1 MRRDRLGPAG
11 GHEPERLD
19 HGHARAGNAGCFVR
33 ERLPDAGA
41 GLMLHRRLRRHHPHP
56 RGVRALGA
64 VLSDGVGGARRLSD
78 HAAVLLRGGNAMS
91 APSWDAA
98 RAARRN
104 AEHRAATDL
113 AALYRSADAAYAPFS
128 CPATAECCQ
137 LAARGREPWLWEVEW
152 AALRSAV
159 PSLPSP
165 RPDGGCPFLDP
176 AGKRCTAYLHRPL
189 GCRTYF
195 CHRIRG
201 PAHQPIEEMD
211 RLQRRLE
218 TVARTLNPDEE
229 GPRPL
234 TAWYGEASS

>member
-1 MRRDRLGPAG
+1 VTAWGRRGDMNRSVWIMAMLVLG
-11 GHEPERLD
+11 
-19 HGHARAGNAGCFVR
+19 
-33 ERLPDAGA
+33 
-41 GLMLHRRLRRHHPHP
+41 
-56 RGVRALGA
+56 
-64 VLSDGVGGARRLSD
+64 
-78 HAAVLLRGGNAMS
+78 
-91 APSWDAA
+91 
-98 RAARRN
+98 
-104 AEHRAATDL
+104 TL
-113 AALYRSADAAYAPFS
+113 AAS
-128 CPATAECCQ
+128 CGSDCQTPVPVSCCIGGCGGTTLTPAV
-137 LAARGREPWLWEVEW
+137 PWLWEVEW

-189 GCRTYF
+189 GCRTYV

>member
-19 HGHARAGNAGCFVR
+19 HGHALAGNADCFLWQ
-33 ERLPDAGA
+33 RLPDAGS
-41 GLMLHRRLRRHHPHP
+41 GFLLPGRLPRHHPHP
-56 RGVRALGA
+56 SGVRALGA
-64 VLSDGVGGARRLSD
+64 GLSDGVGGAGGLSRHALLLHRRGD
-78 HAAVLLRGGNAMS
+78 AMS
-91 APSWDAA
+91 APRWDAA
-98 RAARRN
+98 RAARRH
-104 AEHRAATDL
+104 AEHRAATEL
-113 AALYRSADAAYAPFS
+113 AALYRAADAAYAPFS

-137 LAARGREPWLWEVEW
+137 LSARGREPWLWEVEW
-152 AALRSAV
+152 NALRSAV
-159 PSLPSP
+159 PALPPP
-165 RPDGGCPFLDP
+165 RADGGCPFLDA

-218 TVARTLNPDEE
+218 SVARTLNPDEE

-234 TAWYGEASS
+234 TAWYGKASS